1 MDSACFGI
9 LVDKTFYGYY
19 IKYLKEETM
28 KRKKKDPLAKMR
40 IGLPK
45 QRNQAFKVKT
55 KYDRKNKNW
64 KNDSCSSFI

>member
-1 MDSACFGI
+1 
-9 LVDKTFYGYY
+9 
-19 IKYLKEETM
+19 M
-28 KRKKKDPLAKMR
+28 KSKKKDPLAKMR
-40 IGLPK
+40 IPLPR